1 MWQAFPY
8 NHGKLKLFK
17 DLKTAK
23 ANLRSSLIE
32 KEEISNMDQV
42 SHQLFRFLGNEK
54 ITIILTN
61 RHKPLPQLVRNPSKK
76 RLQLI

>member
-1 MWQAFPY
+1 MWQVYPY
-8 NHGKLKLFK
+8 NHGKLKLVK

-32 KEEISNMDQV
+32 KEEICNMDQV
-42 SHQLFRFLGNEK
+42 SRLLFRFLGNEK
-54 ITIILTN
+54 ITITLTN
-61 RHKPLPQLVRNPSKK
+61 KHKLLPQFVRNPSKK